1 MNLTLVY
8 IIKFLFKASLRS
20 LEWALFTQLS
30 IIDNG
35 WKDVQLGCNWVL
47 EDKTGLE
54 RNSFPHGEE
63 SASHPSMCLSP
74 SHPQLRML

>member
-35 WKDVQLGCNWVL
+35 WKDVQLGCN
-47 EDKTGLE
+47 
-54 RNSFPHGEE
+54 
-63 SASHPSMCLSP
+63 
-74 SHPQLRML
+74 